1 MSDQATTT
9 VVIVGGGFAGL
20 SAAKAPKKAPVRVLL
35 IDRTNRHLLQPLLY
49 LASGRRGSTGADRQG
64 RIEDGRTRQ
73 MVTVSQELLALRGES
88 RRVVAEL
95 IANGGALGSQA
106 KESAALELEAEAA
119 LLQSQL
125 DYVQAADEMDAAV
138 GRRLR

>member
-1 MSDQATTT
+1 
-9 VVIVGGGFAGL
+9 
-20 SAAKAPKKAPVRVLL
+20 
-35 IDRTNRHLLQPLLY
+35 
-49 LASGRRGSTGADRQG
+49 
-64 RIEDGRTRQ
+64 

-95 IANGGALGSQA
+95 LANVGALGSQA

-138 GRRLR
+138 GRRPR